1 MRHHQYNGSRR
12 SNQGSQAGF
21 PIGFCFLGFLFLLF
35 IFKGAFIWPLFMIFF
50 LFMIIGGASSGS
62 GSYQSQN
69 RADTTSSTK
78 LVSSPYQSETSQ
90 SLQEDSKTTTM
101 TRYCSNCGHEND
113 TDANFCYQCGYKI
126 KSV

>member
-1 MRHHQYNGSRR
+1 MRHHHYNGSRR
-12 SNQGSQAGF
+12 SNQGF
-21 PIGFCFLGFLFLLF
+21 PFGFCLLGFLFLLF
-35 IFKGAFIWPLFMIFF
+35 IFKGVFIWPLFMVFF

-62 GSYQSQN
+62 RSYQSQN

-90 SLQEDSKTTTM
+90 SLQEASKTTTAM
-101 TRYCSNCGHEND
+101 VRYCSNCGHEND

-126 KSV
+126 KSL